1 VRSAGDLVV
10 FGVGVAQLAE
20 AAIAQVGQ
28 QEARPAIDTYRAGG
42 GRAADGM
49 RQAGGFG
56 EPEEWLAD
64 WARPYTRDEWLD
76 LVPTLGGF
84 PQIPPDVQAELLA
97 GLGAAVDAA
106 GGAFT
111 MGYTTLAVTA
121 VRLAR

>member
-1 VRSAGDLVV
+1 
-10 FGVGVAQLAE
+10 
-20 AAIAQVGQ
+20 
-28 QEARPAIDTYRAGG
+28 
-42 GRAADGM
+42 M

-56 EPEEWLAD
+56 EPEEWLAN
-64 WARPYTRDEWLD
+64 WARTYTRDEWLD

-84 PQIPPDVQAELLA
+84 PQIPRDVQAELLA
-97 GLGAAVDAA
+97 GLGAAVDEA